1 MNSQEPRNPLAGK
14 QPASKPMTRRR
25 LIGNLSLFALSATA
39 LGSFAE
45 KSSAAAWDKHFVLD
59 VNFAIND
66 PGEGRYHRPFVA
78 VWIEDADTAAV
89 RTLSVWLQKTAK
101 GPRYWKELKRW
112 YRDEKERRVMKGGD
126 LIKSV
131 SGATRPPG
139 QYSVTWDGRDDEGK
153 PVAQGKYVLCIEAAR
168 EHGTYQII
176 KTDLNIGSKPFS
188 KTLEGNIEIK
198 GATVAYRRK

>member
-1 MNSQEPRNPLAGK
+1 MNHQEPHNTLAGD
-14 QPASKPMTRRR
+14 QRDSKSMTRRR

-39 LGSFAE
+39 LGSFAK

-59 VNFAIND
+59 VHFAIND

-78 VWIEDADTAAV
+78 VWIEDANSAPV
-89 RTLSVWLQKTAK
+89 RTLSLWLQKTAK

-112 YRDEKERRVMKGGD
+112 YREEKERRAVKGGD

-139 QYSVTWDGRDDEGK
+139 QYSVTWDGRDDAGK
-153 PVAQGKYVLCIEAAR
+153 PVAQGHYVLCIEAAR
-168 EHGTYQII
+168 EHGTYQLI
-176 KTDLNIGSKPFS
+176 KTDLNIGPRPFS
-188 KTLEGNIEIK
+188 KTLPGNIEIK